1 MSDKNLN
8 VIFKDLFKSLGK
20 TLTKSGYLEFKLTAP
35 QEAKIVLTTGSV
47 ILSGFDEI
55 TGISLSG
62 LSVVRFNLPDFV
74 SIISLVDKKD
84 DFELESISDT
94 FFQLS
99 GLPIF
104 ALPVEEDEVV
114 TDSINKIEL
123 SNSDLKSLIKILK
136 IEKKKL
142 KKSFLTESELLIVSL
157 VGKSVTVIG
166 ELDYSTVNF
175 SEKKDNIMGAN
186 DFIISL
192 NKNDEKIIE
201 SLFSKS
207 ADTITVIETKSNFRI
222 ISETKE
228 AVLEKRT
235 INLELYNKI
244 VG

>member
-8 VIFKDLFKSLGK
+8 LIFKDLFKSLGK

-84 DFELESISDT
+84 EFELESMSDT
-94 FFQLS
+94 FFQVS

-114 TDSINKIEL
+114 IDAINKIEL

-136 IEKKKL
+136 VEKKKL

-157 VGKSVTVIG
+157 VDKSVTVIG

-175 SEKKDNIMGAN
+175 SEKKDNMGAN
-186 DFIISL
+186 DFIIAL

-207 ADTITVIETKSNFRI
+207 TDAITVIETKSNFRI

>member
-175 SEKKDNIMGAN
+175 SEKKDNMGAN

-207 ADTITVIETKSNFRI
+207 TDAVTVIETKSNFRI

>member
-8 VIFKDLFKSLGK
+8 LIFKDLFKSLGK

-84 DFELESISDT
+84 EFELESMSDT
-94 FFQLS
+94 FFQVS

-114 TDSINKIEL
+114 IDAINKIEL

-136 IEKKKL
+136 VEKKKL

-157 VGKSVTVIG
+157 FDKSVTVIG
-166 ELDYSTVNF
+166 ELDYNTVNF
-175 SEKKDNIMGAN
+175 SEKKDNMGAN
-186 DFIISL
+186 DFIIAL

-201 SLFSKS
+201 SLLSKS
-207 ADTITVIETKSNFRI
+207 TDAVTVIETKSNFRI

-228 AVLEKRT
+228 AVLEKRI

>member
-8 VIFKDLFKSLGK
+8 LIFKDLFKSLGK

-84 DFELESISDT
+84 DFELESMSDT

-104 ALPVEEDEVV
+104 ALPVEEDEVL
-114 TDSINKIEL
+114 TDAINKIEL

-157 VGKSVTVIG
+157 VDKSVTVIG

-175 SEKKDNIMGAN
+175 SEKKDNMGAN

>member
-175 SEKKDNIMGAN
+175 SEKKDNMGAN

>member
-20 TLTKSGYLEFKLTAP
+20 TLTKSGYLELKLTAP

-47 ILSGFDEI
+47 ILSGFDEV

-84 DFELESISDT
+84 DFELESKSDT

-114 TDSINKIEL
+114 TDAINKIEL

-157 VGKSVTVIG
+157 VDKSVTVIG

-175 SEKKDNIMGAN
+175 GENKSAVGDN

-192 NKNDEKIIE
+192 NKNDEKILE

-207 ADTITVIETKSNFRI
+207 ADAVTVIETKSNFRI

-228 AVLEKRT
+228 AVLEKRI

>member
-8 VIFKDLFKSLGK
+8 LIFKDLFKSLGK

-55 TGISLSG
+55 TGTSLSG

-84 DFELESISDT
+84 EFELESMSDT
-94 FFQLS
+94 FFQVS

-114 TDSINKIEL
+114 IDAINKIEL

-157 VGKSVTVIG
+157 VDKSVTVIG

-175 SEKKDNIMGAN
+175 GEKKGNVGAN
-186 DFIISL
+186 NFIISL
-192 NKNDEKIIE
+192 NKNDEKIVE

-207 ADTITVIETKSNFRI
+207 TDAVTVIETKSNFRI

>member
-8 VIFKDLFKSLGK
+8 LIFKDLFKSLGK

-84 DFELESISDT
+84 DFELESMSDT

-114 TDSINKIEL
+114 IDAINKIEL

-136 IEKKKL
+136 VEKKKL

-157 VGKSVTVIG
+157 VDKSVTVIG

-175 SEKKDNIMGAN
+175 SEKKDNMGAN
-186 DFIISL
+186 DFIIAL

-207 ADTITVIETKSNFRI
+207 TDAVTVIETKSNFRI

>member
-175 SEKKDNIMGAN
+175 SEKKDNMGAN

-207 ADTITVIETKSNFRI
+207 ADAVTVIETKSNFRI

>member
-1 MSDKNLN
+1 M
-8 VIFKDLFKSLGK
+8 
-20 TLTKSGYLEFKLTAP
+20 
-35 QEAKIVLTTGSV
+35 
-47 ILSGFDEI
+47 
-55 TGISLSG
+55 
-62 LSVVRFNLPDFV
+62 
-74 SIISLVDKKD
+74 
-84 DFELESISDT
+84 
-94 FFQLS
+94 
-99 GLPIF
+99 PIF
-104 ALPVEEDEVV
+104 ALPVEEDEVL
-114 TDSINKIEL
+114 TDAINKIEL

-157 VGKSVTVIG
+157 VDKSVTVIG

-175 SEKKDNIMGAN
+175 SEKKDNMGAN
-186 DFIISL
+186 DFVISL

-207 ADTITVIETKSNFRI
+207 TDAVTVIETKSNFRI

>member
-47 ILSGFDEI
+47 ILSGFDEV

-84 DFELESISDT
+84 DFELESKSDT

-114 TDSINKIEL
+114 IDAINKIEL

-136 IEKKKL
+136 VEKKKL

-157 VGKSVTVIG
+157 VDKSVTVIG

-175 SEKKDNIMGAN
+175 SEKKDNMGAN
-186 DFIISL
+186 DFIIAL

-207 ADTITVIETKSNFRI
+207 TDAITVIETKSNFRI

>member
-104 ALPVEEDEVV
+104 ALPVEEDEVL
-114 TDSINKIEL
+114 TDAINKIEL

-157 VGKSVTVIG
+157 VDKSVTVIG

-175 SEKKDNIMGAN
+175 SEKKDNMGAN
-186 DFIISL
+186 DFVISL

-207 ADTITVIETKSNFRI
+207 TDAVTVIETKSNFRI

>member
-8 VIFKDLFKSLGK
+8 LIFKDLFKSLGK

-84 DFELESISDT
+84 DFELESMSDT

-114 TDSINKIEL
+114 IDAINKIEL

-136 IEKKKL
+136 VEKKKL

-157 VGKSVTVIG
+157 VDKSVTVIG

-175 SEKKDNIMGAN
+175 SEKKDNMGAN

-207 ADTITVIETKSNFRI
+207 TDAVTVIETKSNFRI

>member
-8 VIFKDLFKSLGK
+8 LIFKDLFKSLGK

-84 DFELESISDT
+84 EFELESMSDT
-94 FFQLS
+94 FFQVS

-114 TDSINKIEL
+114 IDAINKIEL

-136 IEKKKL
+136 VEKKKL

-157 VGKSVTVIG
+157 FDKSVTVIG

-175 SEKKDNIMGAN
+175 SEKKDNMGAN
-186 DFIISL
+186 DFVISL

-207 ADTITVIETKSNFRI
+207 TDAVTVIETKSNFRI

>member
-8 VIFKDLFKSLGK
+8 LIFKDLFKSLGK

-84 DFELESISDT
+84 DFELESMSDT

-114 TDSINKIEL
+114 IDAINKIEL

-136 IEKKKL
+136 VEKKKL

-157 VGKSVTVIG
+157 VDKSVTVIG

-175 SEKKDNIMGAN
+175 SEKKDNIGAN

-207 ADTITVIETKSNFRI
+207 TDAVTVIETKSNFRI

>member
-55 TGISLSG
+55 TGISWSG

-175 SEKKDNIMGAN
+175 SEKKDNMGAN

>member
-47 ILSGFDEI
+47 ILSGFDEV

-104 ALPVEEDEVV
+104 ALPVEEDEVL
-114 TDSINKIEL
+114 TDTINKIEL

-157 VGKSVTVIG
+157 IDKSVTVIG
-166 ELDYSTVNF
+166 ELDYSTINF
-175 SEKKDNIMGAN
+175 SEKKDNMGAN
-186 DFIISL
+186 DFVISL

-207 ADTITVIETKSNFRI
+207 ADAVTVIETKSNFRI

>member
-99 GLPIF
+99 GLSIF
-104 ALPVEEDEVV
+104 ALHVEEDEVV

-175 SEKKDNIMGAN
+175 SEKKDNMGAN

>member
-8 VIFKDLFKSLGK
+8 LIFKDLFKSLGK

-84 DFELESISDT
+84 DFELESMSDT

-114 TDSINKIEL
+114 IDAINKIEL

-136 IEKKKL
+136 VEKKKV

-157 VGKSVTVIG
+157 VDKSVTVIG

-175 SEKKDNIMGAN
+175 SEKKDNIGAN
-186 DFIISL
+186 DFIVSL

-207 ADTITVIETKSNFRI
+207 TDAVTVIETKSNFRI

>member
-157 VGKSVTVIG
+157 VGKRVTVIG

-175 SEKKDNIMGAN
+175 SEKKDNMGAN

>member
-8 VIFKDLFKSLGK
+8 LIFKDLFKSLGK

-84 DFELESISDT
+84 DFELESMSDT

-114 TDSINKIEL
+114 IDAINKIEL

-157 VGKSVTVIG
+157 VDKSVTVIG

-175 SEKKDNIMGAN
+175 GEKKGNVGAN
-186 DFIISL
+186 NFIISL
-192 NKNDEKIIE
+192 NKNDEKIVE

-207 ADTITVIETKSNFRI
+207 TDAVTVIETKSNFRI

>member
-175 SEKKDNIMGAN
+175 SEKKDNMGAN

-207 ADTITVIETKSNFRI
+207 TDAVTVIETKSNFRI

-228 AVLEKRT
+228 AVLEKRI

>member
-47 ILSGFDEI
+47 ILSGFDEV

-84 DFELESISDT
+84 DFELESKSDT

-104 ALPVEEDEVV
+104 ALPVEEDEVL
-114 TDSINKIEL
+114 TDTINKIEL

-157 VGKSVTVIG
+157 VDKSVTVIG

-175 SEKKDNIMGAN
+175 SEKKDNMGAN
-186 DFIISL
+186 DFVISL

-201 SLFSKS
+201 SLFSKFTD
-207 ADTITVIETKSNFRI
+207 AVTVIETKSNFRI